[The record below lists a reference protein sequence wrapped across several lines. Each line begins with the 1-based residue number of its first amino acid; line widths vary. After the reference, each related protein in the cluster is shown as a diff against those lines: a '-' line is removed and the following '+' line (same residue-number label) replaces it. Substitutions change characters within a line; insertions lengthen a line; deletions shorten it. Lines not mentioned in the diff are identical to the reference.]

1 MEMNRE
7 NYFDLL
13 WPNYTKL
20 IGEGYLE
27 KPIEWTFLFKE
38 ESSNS
43 YAEKYREV
51 NGLPRWGENKE
62 GSAYNRAERSLGNEA
77 TIVNRRFDQSIT
89 VTWEYFS
96 DNKEKVM
103 GGQGING
110 DAKGLGRG
118 CRVAQEIETAEI
130 INKGFEGGTIGYDGV
145 TLFSTAHPLAEGKGT
160 HANTPASADD
170 KALTDANLKKAI
182 IAMRGQVDNTA
193 MKIQVNPDKLAVSA
207 DLYFTALT
215 IVNSALQAGTANNDK
230 NVIGMVAPLTVKCM
244 SYLNDGTWVLKDS
257 SIDNLIFQWRERP
270 EYGYERIQG
279 TADFLYWGRCRFGV
293 GYRDWRGLYGV
304 KVA

>member
-1 MEMNRE
+1 MEINRE

-13 WPNYTKL
+13 WANYTKL

-27 KPIEWTFLFKE
+27 KPIEWTFLFSE

-51 NGLPRWGENKE
+51 NGLPMWAENHE
-62 GSAYNRAERSLGNEA
+62 GQAYNRAERSLGNEA
-77 TIVNRRFDQSIT
+77 IIVNRRFDQSVT

-118 CRVAQEIETAEI
+118 CRVAQEVEASKI
-130 INKGFEGGTIGYDGV
+130 INNGFAGGLIGYDGV

-160 HANTPASADD
+160 ASNTTDVAGD
-170 KALTDANLKKAI
+170 KQLTDANLKKAVT
-182 IAMRGQVDNTA
+182 AMRGQVDNTGI
-193 MKIQVNPDKLAVSA
+193 KIQVNPDRLAVSA
-207 DLYFTALT
+207 DLYFQALT
-215 IVNSALQAGTANNDK
+215 IVNSALQAGTNNNDK
-230 NVIGMVAPLTVKCM
+230 NVISMVAPLTVKCM
-244 SYLNDGTWVLKDS
+244 SYFDNGIWVLKDS

-270 EYGYERIQG
+270 EYGYERIPN
-279 TADFLYWGRCRFGV
+279 TADFMYWGRCRFGV